1 MFTAQPFQVGSPYVY
16 SSQRHQLWRVIM
28 NVYAVIVL
36 STLLLDYTLNLL
48 ADFCNLRALRH
59 ELPAEFVD
67 VHDAAAYRKSQEY
80 TRVQTR
86 FGILTSTCMLAV
98 TLGFW
103 CAGGFQALDV
113 WVRSWHLGLIWT
125 GLAYIGLLVLGKGLL
140 ALPFTLYDTFVIEAR
155 FGFNQTTLATFLAD
169 LLKGLGLAV
178 ALGGPL
184 LAGVMAFLAY
194 AGPYAWVYCWLALT
208 VFTLGLQWLAPT
220 WIMPLF
226 NTFTPLE
233 SGTLKDAILGYART
247 VNFAVEDV
255 FVIDGSRRSS
265 KSNAFFTGLGKHKRI
280 ALFDTLIAGHTVP
293 ELVAVLAHESGHYKK
308 QHVLRTTV
316 LSIVH
321 MGVMFFLLS
330 VFLTHAGL
338 FQAFYVHQPSVYA
351 GLVFF
356 GMLYTPLA
364 LVLSIGLHI
373 LSRRHEYEADR
384 FAVNTIE
391 EPVAMVQALKT
402 LSVHN
407 LSNLTPHPFY
417 VFLHYSHPPMLQR
430 LQAIQAAA
438 ARLA

>member
-1 MFTAQPFQVGSPYVY
+1 
-16 SSQRHQLWRVIM
+16 M
-28 NVYAVIVL
+28 NVYAVVVL
-36 STLLLDYTLNLL
+36 STLLLDYTINLL

-67 VHDAAAYRKSQEY
+67 VYDAAAYRTSQEY

-103 CAGGFQALDV
+103 FAGGFQALDV
-113 WVRSWHLGLIWT
+113 LVRSWHLGLLWT
-125 GLAYIGLLVLGKGLL
+125 GLAYIGLLVFGKGLL
-140 ALPFTLYDTFVIEAR
+140 SLPFTLYDTFVIEAR
-155 FGFNQTTLATFLAD
+155 FGFNQMTLTTFLAD
-169 LLKGLGLAV
+169 LLISLGLAV

-184 LAGVMAFLAY
+184 LAGVMAFFVY
-194 AGPYAWVYCWLALT
+194 AGPYAWVYCWLAVT

-226 NTFTPLE
+226 NTFIPLE
-233 SGTLKDAILGYART
+233 PSVLKDAILGYART

-265 KSNAFFTGLGKHKRI
+265 KSNAFFTGFGKHKRI
-280 ALFDTLIAGHTVP
+280 ALFDTLIADHTVP
-293 ELVAVLAHESGHYKK
+293 ELVAVLAHEIGHYKMK
-308 QHVLRTTV
+308 HVLRSTV

-321 MGVMFFLLS
+321 MGVMFVLLS
-330 VFLTHAGL
+330 VFLSHVGM
-338 FQAFYVHQPSVYA
+338 FQAFFVQQPSVYT

-356 GMLYTPLA
+356 GMLYAPLD
-364 LVLSIGLHI
+364 LVLSIGMQMV
-373 LSRRHEYEADR
+373 SRRHEYEADR
-384 FAVNTIE
+384 FAVDTFE
-391 EPVAMVQALKT
+391 EPAALVQALKK

-407 LSNLTPHPFY
+407 LANLTPHPLY

-430 LQAIQAAA
+430 VRAIQGAAT
-438 ARLA
+438 RLT

>member
-1 MFTAQPFQVGSPYVY
+1 
-16 SSQRHQLWRVIM
+16 M

-36 STLLLDYTLNLL
+36 STLLLDYTINLL

-67 VHDAAAYRKSQEY
+67 VYDAAAYRKSQEY

-98 TLGFW
+98 TLEFW
-103 CAGGFQALDV
+103 FAGGFQALDAL
-113 WVRSWHLGLIWT
+113 VRSWHLGLLWT
-125 GLAYIGLLVLGKGLL
+125 GLAYIGLLVSLKGLL
-140 ALPFTLYDTFVIEAR
+140 SLPFTLYDTFVIEAR

-184 LAGVMAFLAY
+184 LAGVMAFFAY
-194 AGPYAWVYCWLALT
+194 AGPYAWVYCWLAVT

-226 NTFTPLE
+226 NTFIPLE
-233 SGTLKDAILGYART
+233 PSVLKDAILGYART

-265 KSNAFFTGLGKHKRI
+265 KSNAFFTGFGKHKRI
-280 ALFDTLIAGHTVP
+280 ALFDTLIADHTVP
-293 ELVAVLAHESGHYKK
+293 ELVAVLAHEIGHYKMK
-308 QHVLRTTV
+308 HILRSTV

-321 MGVMFFLLS
+321 MGVMFVLLS
-330 VFLTHAGL
+330 VFLSHVGM
-338 FQAFYVHQPSVYA
+338 FQAFFVQQPSVYT
-351 GLVFF
+351 GLICF
-356 GMLYTPLA
+356 GMLYAPLD
-364 LVLSIGLHI
+364 LVLSIGMQI
-373 LSRRHEYEADR
+373 VSRRHEYEADR
-384 FAVNTIE
+384 FAVDTCE
-391 EPVAMVQALKT
+391 EPAALVQALKK

-407 LSNLTPHPFY
+407 LANLTSHPFY

-430 LQAIQAAA
+430 VRAIQGAAT
-438 ARLA
+438 RLA

>member
-1 MFTAQPFQVGSPYVY
+1 
-16 SSQRHQLWRVIM
+16 M

-67 VHDAAAYRKSQEY
+67 VYDADAYRKSQEY

-86 FGILTSTCMLAV
+86 FGILTSTCMLAA

-103 CAGGFQALDV
+103 FAGGFQGLDAL
-113 WVRSWHLGLIWT
+113 VRSWHLGLLWT
-125 GLAYIGLLVLGKGLL
+125 GLAYIGLLALGKGLL
-140 ALPFTLYDTFVIEAR
+140 SLPFTLYDTFVIEAR
-155 FGFNQTTLATFLAD
+155 FGFNHTTLATFLTD

-233 SGTLKDAILGYART
+233 PGALKDAILGYART

-265 KSNAFFTGLGKHKRI
+265 KSNAFFTGFGKHKRI
-280 ALFDTLIAGHTVP
+280 ALFDTLVTGHTVP
-293 ELVAVLAHESGHYKK
+293 ELVAVLAHEIGHYKMK
-308 QHVLRTTV
+308 HVLRSTV

-321 MGVMFFLLS
+321 MGVMFALLS
-330 VFLTHAGL
+330 VFLNHAGL
-338 FQAFYVHQPSVYA
+338 FQAFFVQQPSVYA

-356 GMLYTPLA
+356 GMLYAPCEL
-364 LVLSIGLHI
+364 LLSIGMQMV
-373 LSRRHEYEADR
+373 SRRHEYEADR
-384 FAVNTIE
+384 FAVDTFE
-391 EPVAMVQALKT
+391 EPTALAQALKK

-407 LSNLTPHPFY
+407 LTNLTPHPLY

-430 LQAIQAAA
+430 LRAIQGAAT
-438 ARLA
+438 RLA